1 MVLGRIRI
9 FRDVKIETPN
19 VALIDDE
26 RVPSER
32 AELFIRNGVFL
43 DENKKEIQLDS
54 LELDLYS
61 DLNDI
66 VGSDLNDVEM
76 KLYIVKDSLSMAKN
90 PKLFARKILELRKR
104 VGTDPLI
111 YCSGIGRINEIAPLV
126 YCGVDLFD
134 SLQCTIASRNATLM
148 NPSFMDTKET
158 SFMDTK
164 ETDEKLFKENFDG
177 VKNEIEVVKKAIKMG
192 SLREL
197 AEARSLYDSSMNVFL
212 REIDDEYSTIEIFSP
227 VRSSA
232 KLKSLSTYSLTRPEF
247 KRYRKKICELYRK
260 PESANVLLLLPCSAK
275 KPYSFS
281 RSHKLF
287 IRNIRNRGGVHE
299 VIVTSPLALVPR
311 ELELFYPCAN
321 YDIPVSGH
329 WYEDEKT
336 MIKNCLDEFLKRN
349 GYERAIVH
357 FEDPFFLD
365 VLKSHQIECDI
376 TYEGKATSP
385 ESLEN
390 LIKATSKIHVNGK
403 NRSLE
408 DINSISNFQ
417 FGVRIFDESCKIGGK
432 YPYQKVYR
440 HKKQMA
446 MLSPERQM
454 LSLTIDGAVALNE
467 KTSDSNVEIEDFELK
482 GAVCAPGILKAS
494 EMIREG
500 DEAVLIC
507 NKKIKGI
514 GVATMSGF
522 EMNRAKRGVA
532 IKVRHHL

>member
-1 MVLGRIRI
+1 MRIGRIRI
-9 FRDVKIETPN
+9 FRDVEIETPN

-32 AELFIRNGVFL
+32 AELFIKNRAFL

-61 DLNDI
+61 DLNNLY
-66 VGSDLNDVEM
+66 SDLNDIERN
-76 KLYIVKDSLSMAKN
+76 KELYIVKDSLPMAKN

-104 VGTDPLI
+104 VGMDPLI
-111 YCSGIGRINEIAPLV
+111 YCPGIGRINEIAPLV

-134 SLQCTIASRNATLM
+134 SLQCTIASRNETLM
-148 NPSFMDTKET
+148 NPSFMDTSE
-158 SFMDTK
+158 
-164 ETDEKLFKENFDG
+164 ETDEKLFKENFEG
-177 VKNEIEVVKKAIKMG
+177 VKSEIEVVKKAIKMG
-192 SLREL
+192 FLREL
-197 AEARSLYDSSMNVFL
+197 AEVRSLYDSSMNIFL
-212 REIDDEYSTIEIFSP
+212 REIDDEYSTMEIFSP
-227 VRSSA
+227 VKSSA
-232 KLKSLSTYSLTRPEF
+232 KLKSLSTYSLARPEF
-247 KRYRKKICELYRK
+247 KRYRKRICELYRK
-260 PESANVLLLLPCSAK
+260 PESAEVLLLLPCSAK

-287 IRNIRNRGGVHE
+287 IRSIENRIGVHE

-349 GYERAIVH
+349 GYKKAIVH

-365 VLKSHQIECDI
+365 VLKSHQMECEC
-376 TYEGKATSP
+376 TCEGKATSP

-390 LIKATSKIHVNGK
+390 LTKATSKIQVNGK

-417 FGVRIFDESCKIGGK
+417 FGVRIFDESCKIGGR

-467 KTSDSNVEIEDFELK
+467 KTSDFDVEIEDFELK

-500 DEAVLIC
+500 DEAILIC
-507 NKKIKGI
+507 NKKIEGV

-532 IKVRHHL
+532 IKVRHHI